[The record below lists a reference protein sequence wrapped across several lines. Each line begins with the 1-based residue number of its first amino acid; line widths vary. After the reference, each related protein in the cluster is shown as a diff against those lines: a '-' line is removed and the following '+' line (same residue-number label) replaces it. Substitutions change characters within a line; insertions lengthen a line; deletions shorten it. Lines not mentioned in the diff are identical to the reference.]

1 MAGTGLDALD
11 MLEQR
16 IEKAAHLIEQ
26 LRGEKK
32 ATDEE
37 NKRLKEELQS
47 LYISNEELTRQLK
60 HLTTKK
66 DKKEDTEK
74 TREEIAEKIEEM
86 LAKLEELNI

>member
-1 MAGTGLDALD
+1 MTGTDLEGLE
-11 MLEQR
+11 MLEER
-16 IEKAAHLIEQ
+16 IERAARLIEQ

-32 ATDEE
+32 AADAE
-37 NKRLKEELQS
+37 NKRLKEELKS
-47 LYISNEELTRQLK
+47 LYISHEELTRQLK
-60 HLTTKK
+60 HPTKKK

>member
-1 MAGTGLDALD
+1 
-11 MLEQR
+11 MLEER
-16 IEKAAHLIEQ
+16 IEKAARLIEQ
-26 LRGEKK
+26 LRAEKK
-32 ATDEE
+32 AADDE

-47 LYISNEELTRQLK
+47 VYISNEELSRQLK

-86 LAKLEELNI
+86 LAKLERLAI